1 MTTSKI
7 QRQNRG
13 NKQIREP
20 VSVPAHFEVSCA
32 PTRPAD
38 TLRFKKKDAYLSFLY
53 QKKNLIFSFF
63 KLLNHNT

>member
-38 TLRFKKKDAYLSFLY
+38 TLRFKKKRRL
-53 QKKNLIFSFF
+53 F
-63 KLLNHNT
+63 KLPVPKKKILFFLFLNY